1 MLQSVGSLRVTHNLV
16 TAQQQQIDVSGFDPQ
31 SHSLPPLTY
40 IICFV
45 LDDQISN

>member
-1 MLQSVGSLRVTHNLV
+1 MLQSVGSLRVRHNLV
-16 TAQQQQIDVSGFDPQ
+16 TAQQQIDVSGFDPQ